1 MDQSTKEMSL
11 WEMILDI
18 PNFWKSQA
26 SDWKIT
32 VLRTSLE
39 RLGYQIILP
48 YLSIYIIALG
58 ATKTQL
64 GTITSLGMLMSGIL
78 APFAGGFIDRNGPKK
93 IYSFGIVMLFV
104 SYMTYAFA
112 SNWYFCLAGMVIYY
126 FGQGLAGQS
135 CATICGNCL
144 KTCDRA
150 RGMMIC
156 EALGAGILG
165 MIGPMIAAFVLRNIL
180 GVSEHSASASDYRWL
195 FFIAGAF
202 TLFSLL
208 VVIFKLTNTRFI
220 SGKALDSNALKVC
233 GEIIR
238 NNVNARKWLVI
249 AAIQNLSFA
258 MVIPYFQVFAK
269 EVKGGGVTVLAAMV
283 TLSAVTSTV
292 LGFPAGAMA
301 DKVGRKAVIFVT
313 SALYWCSMILLIT
326 AGSSWMLV
334 LAGALLGFYYIT
346 SPIAGAVQRELVD
359 NSVMG
364 VWIGLTKFTNA
375 ISSAVMAS
383 VAGIIYDRIGPMWVF
398 IIYICLDAFVRMP
411 LLRSMPETLKKQGG
425 AA

>member
-1 MDQSTKEMSL
+1 MNDKKEMSL

-18 PNFWKSQA
+18 PNFWKNQA

-64 GTITSLGMLMSGIL
+64 GTITSLGMLMSGLL

-93 IYSFGIVMLFV
+93 IYSFGIMMLFL
-104 SYMTYAFA
+104 SYMIYAFA
-112 SNWYFCLAGMVIYY
+112 ADWHFCIIAMVMYY
-126 FGQGLAGQS
+126 FGQGLANQS

-144 KTCDRA
+144 KSCDRA

-156 EALGAGILG
+156 ESLGAGILG
-165 MIGPMIAAFVLRNIL
+165 MIGPMIAAFVLTRIL
-180 GVSEHSASASDYRWL
+180 GVSEHDAGASDYRWL

-202 TLFSLL
+202 TLMSLM
-208 VVIFKLTNTRFI
+208 VVIFKLTNTRFV
-220 SGKALDSNALKVC
+220 SSKPMGSNALAIC
-233 GEIIR
+233 RDIIR
-238 NNVNARKWLVI
+238 NNPNARKWLVI
-249 AAIQNLSFA
+249 ASIHNLSVA

-269 EVKGGGVTVLAAMV
+269 EVKGGGVTVLATMV
-283 TLSAVTSTV
+283 TLSAVMSTV

-301 DKVGRKAVIFVT
+301 DKVGRKKVLYVT
-313 SALYWCSMILLIT
+313 SALYWCSMIILMTARSDFMLI
-326 AGSSWMLV
+326 
-334 LAGALLGFYYIT
+334 LAGGLLGFYYIT

-375 ISSAVMAS
+375 ITSAIMAS
-383 VAGIIYDRIGPMWVF
+383 IAGLIYDRVGPMWVF
-398 IIYICLDAFVRMP
+398 VIYICLDAFVRVP
-411 LLRSMPETLKKQGG
+411 LLRTMPETLDKKN
-425 AA
+425 A

>member
-1 MDQSTKEMSL
+1 MNTDTNEMSL
-11 WEMILDI
+11 WQMILDI
-18 PNFWKSQA
+18 PNFWKKQNM
-26 SDWKIT
+26 DWKIT

-93 IYSFGIVMLFV
+93 IYSFGILMLFL

-112 SNWYFCLAGMVIYY
+112 ANWYFCLAGMVIYH

-144 KTCDRA
+144 RSCDRA

-156 EALGAGILG
+156 ESLGAGLLG
-165 MIGPMIAAFVLRNIL
+165 MIGPLIAAYVLTHIL
-180 GVSEHSASASDYRWL
+180 HVSEHDAGASDYRWL
-195 FFIAGAF
+195 FFISGAF
-202 TLFSLL
+202 TLMSLV
-208 VVIFKLTNTRFI
+208 VVIFKLTNTKFV
-220 SGKALDSNALKVC
+220 SGKAMDRNAVRICRDLIKT
-233 GEIIR
+233 
-238 NNVNARKWLVI
+238 NVNARKWLAI
-249 AAIQNLSFA
+249 AAIHNLSVA

-283 TLSAVTSTV
+283 TLSAVMSTF
-292 LGFPAGAMA
+292 LGFPAGALA
-301 DKVGRKAVIFVT
+301 DKFGRKKVIYAT
-313 SALYWCSMILLIT
+313 SALYWLSMVFLIT
-326 AGSSWMLV
+326 ARSSWMLIT
-334 LAGALLGFYYIT
+334 AGALLGFYYIT

-383 VAGIIYDRIGPMWVF
+383 VAGFIYDRVGPMWVF
-398 IIYICLDAFVRMP
+398 IVYIALDAFVRIP
-411 LLRSMPETLKKQGG
+411 LLRSMPETLEGKEG
-425 AA
+425 